1 VSVPMS
7 AKRRYRIILLSAF
20 FVAAG
25 FFFFL
30 FGFLNH
36 CDAQTIQTQ
45 QLTPQQTE
53 AAKKLTPDQQRAI
66 QEELAKTG
74 GVLTPEA
81 ISALKMRPELKDLT
95 PEDVLKG
102 KELLE
107 QREKGLGKAEPALK
121 PEMVPDLGKK
131 AVAEE
136 VKEKTLFDRAR
147 QIGKYQDISLDLK
160 PFGYDFFKKA
170 AVQITPEKRDIPVPL
185 NYVIGPG
192 DEIRLLLWG
201 RVNAQYSLTV
211 DRDGKITIPQVGP
224 LLVAG
229 LTFEQMSKFLI
240 AKAEQI
246 VGTNI
251 DITVGSVRTIPVFVL
266 GDVQRP
272 GSYTIG
278 ALSTITDA
286 LLLAGGPSDIGSM
299 RKVQLNRKDKV
310 ITTLDLYD
318 LFLKGDKSRD
328 MVLQAGDVVF
338 VPVTGPLVGI
348 AGNVRR
354 PAIYEFKDSFDLQH
368 LMDLAGGII
377 PSAYTQQIQVER
389 IVKNEKQVVIDI
401 NDKTLEKAK
410 QFMLQDSD
418 LVKVFAIVEKDEDAV
433 YLSGNV
439 KYPGK
444 YALKSGMKMKNLI
457 RDPEDLLKETYF
469 DYALIKRMNPPGL
482 ETVLI
487 PFNLGK
493 LLFQDDSSNNLELRP
508 RDRVFVFT
516 KWFFKEKPFVTIEG
530 EIRGDC
536 NLEKKGETERKLEK
550 GENTGKLEKNT
561 EILIAAKMQGIED
574 SLKKEEDYYLLSKV
588 RDLRQELNN
597 GRITTGEIQ
606 KLQSEMEGLGRFDLS
621 EKVREIQ
628 DVFRITCRMELSG
641 NMRIKDAILNSGGLT
656 NNAYLDRGEI
666 VRVNSKREYTT
677 LYFSI
682 AKAIQDDPRENLMLQ
697 DEDRI
702 IIHSIWEQVYKKSVS
717 VYGDVAKPGFYQYT
731 EKMTVRNLIF
741 TAGNILESAY
751 LEDAE
756 ITSLP
761 VESGKIGKVV
771 QRNINLKKALEGDP
785 ANNVTLMP
793 YDRLLV
799 KRIPEWR
806 EVKYASVSGQI
817 KFPGTYSVQKGE
829 KLSSLIERAGGY
841 TDKAYL
847 RGAYFKRESVRKLQQ
862 KSLEEMTQRMEREL
876 LAGGAIQVSTAV
888 SQEEIAAKKIELE
901 QKKRLLDTMRKLK
914 ATGRMSVAL
923 THLRLLKGSEYDLE
937 LEEGDSL
944 FIPEKNSV
952 VNVVGAVMAPG
963 SHIFS
968 EKKSYEN
975 YIDESGGYSQY
986 ADPDNAFVLKVSGN
1000 ARKLSQGFIGWS
1012 SSRARW
1018 EVAGFGEEIKTLE
1031 PGDVIVVPE
1040 KIERIAWLREIRDI
1054 TQILMNT
1061 AVVAGI
1067 TIKLF

>member
-1 VSVPMS
+1 MSIPMS
-7 AKRRYRIILLSAF
+7 AKRRYRIILLSLL

-25 FFFFL
+25 FFSSPAGFFSQC
-30 FGFLNH
+30 N
-36 CDAQTIQTQ
+36 AQTIQAQ
-45 QLTPQQTE
+45 QLTPQQAE
-53 AAKKLTPDQQRAI
+53 ALKKLTPEQQRAI

-81 ISALKMRPELKDLT
+81 INALKMRPELKDLT

-102 KELLE
+102 KELLK

-121 PEMVPDLGKK
+121 PEAVPDLGKK

-147 QIGKYQDISLDLK
+147 QIGKYQEISLDLK
-160 PFGYDFFKKA
+160 PFGYDFFRKA

-224 LLVAG
+224 LMVAG

-286 LLLAGGPSDIGSM
+286 LLLAGGPSEIGSM
-299 RKVQLNRKDKV
+299 RKVQLNRKEKV

-318 LFLKGDKSRD
+318 LFLRGDKSRD

-389 IVKNEKQVVIDI
+389 IIKNEKQVVIDI

-410 QFMLQDSD
+410 QFMLQDTD

-444 YALKSGMKMKNLI
+444 YALKPGMKMKNLI
-457 RDPEDLLKETYF
+457 RDPDDLLKETYF

-493 LLFQDDSSNNLELRP
+493 LLFQDDASNNLELRP
-508 RDRVFVFT
+508 RDRVYVFT

-536 NLEKKGETERKLEK
+536 NIDKKGENAEKL
-550 GENTGKLEKNT
+550 NTGKLEKSM
-561 EILIAAKMQGIED
+561 ESLIAAKMQTMED

-588 RDLRQELNN
+588 RGLREELNK
-597 GRITTGEIQ
+597 GRVTAGEIL
-606 KLQSEMEGLGRFDLS
+606 KLQSEMEGLGKFDLA
-621 EKVREIQ
+621 EKLRDIQ
-628 DVFRITCRMELSG
+628 SDFRIMCRMELSG
-641 NMRIKDAILNSGGLT
+641 NMRIKDAILNAGGLT

-666 VRVNSKREYTT
+666 VRVNGKREYTT

-682 AKAIQDDPRENLMLQ
+682 SKAIQDDPRENLILQ

-702 IIHSIWEQVYKKSVS
+702 VIHSIWEHVYKKSVS
-717 VYGDVAKPGFYQYT
+717 VYGDVAKPGYYQYT

-741 TAGNILESAY
+741 TAGNVLESAY
-751 LEDAE
+751 LDDAE

-771 QRNINLKKALEGDP
+771 QKNINLKKALEGDP
-785 ANNVTLMP
+785 AHNVILTP

-806 EVKYASVSGQI
+806 EIKYASVSGQI
-817 KFPGTYSVQKGE
+817 KFPGTYAVQKGE
-829 KLSSLIERAGGY
+829 RLSSLIERAGGY
-841 TDKAYL
+841 KDKAYL

-862 KSLEEMTQRMEREL
+862 KGLEEMTQRMEREL
-876 LAGGAIQVSTAV
+876 LTGGAIQVSTAV
-888 SQEEIAAKKIELE
+888 SQEEIAAKKVELE
-901 QKKRLLDTMRKLK
+901 QKKKLLDTMRTLK
-914 ATGRMSVAL
+914 ATGRMTVAL
-923 THLRLLKGSEYDLE
+923 THLRLLKGSEYDIE

-963 SHIFS
+963 SHIYS
-968 EKKSYEN
+968 DKKSYEN

-986 ADPDNAFVLKVSGN
+986 ADPDNTFVLKVSGS
-1000 ARKLSQGFIGWS
+1000 ARKLSGGFMGWS
-1012 SSRARW
+1012 SSRSRW
-1018 EVAGFGEEIKTLE
+1018 ELAGFGEDIKTIE

>member
-1 VSVPMS
+1 VSIPMS
-7 AKRRYRIILLSAF
+7 AKRRYRIILLSLF

-25 FFFFL
+25 FFFSP
-30 FGFLNH
+30 FGFFNN
-36 CDAQTIQTQ
+36 CEAQTIQTQ
-45 QLTPQQTE
+45 QLTPRQAE
-53 AAKKLTPDQQRAI
+53 AVKKLTPDQQRAI

-107 QREKGLGKAEPALK
+107 QREKELGKAEPALK
-121 PEMVPDLGKK
+121 PEAVPDLGKK
-131 AVAEE
+131 AAAGE

-201 RVNAQYSLTV
+201 RVNAQYALTV

-240 AKAEQI
+240 SKAEQI

-338 VPVTGPLVGI
+338 IPVTGPLVGI

-444 YALKSGMKMKNLI
+444 YALKPGMKMKNLI

-508 RDRVFVFT
+508 RDRVYVFSR
-516 KWFFKEKPFVTIEG
+516 WFFKEKPFVTIEG

-536 NLEKKGETERKLEK
+536 NLEKKGE
-550 GENTGKLEKNT
+550 NTGKLEKST
-561 EILIAAKMQGIED
+561 ENLVAAKMQTLED

-588 RDLRQELNN
+588 RVIRHELNN
-597 GRITTGEIQ
+597 GRVTVGEIQ
-606 KLQSEMEGLGRFDLS
+606 KLQSEMEGLGRFDLA

-628 DVFRITCRMELSG
+628 NEFRVTCRMELSG
-641 NMRIKDAILNSGGLT
+641 NMRIKDAILNAGGLT

-666 VRVNSKREYTT
+666 VRVNNKREYTT

-682 AKAIQDDPRENLMLQ
+682 TKATQDDPRENLMLQ

-717 VYGDVAKPGFYQYT
+717 VSGEVAKPGFYQYT
-731 EKMTVRNLIF
+731 EKMTVRNIVF

-751 LEDAE
+751 LDDAE

-785 ANNVTLMP
+785 THNVTLMP
-793 YDRLLV
+793 NDRLLV

-806 EVKYASVSGQI
+806 DVKFVSMSGQI
-817 KFPGTYSVQKGE
+817 KFPGAYTAMKGE
-829 KLSSLIERAGGY
+829 RLSSLIERAGGY

-876 LAGGAIQVSTAV
+876 LAGGAIQTSTAV

-901 QKKRLLDTMRKLK
+901 QKKKLLDTMRNLK
-914 ATGRMSVAL
+914 ATGRMSIAL
-923 THLRLLKGSEYDLE
+923 THVRLLKGSEYDIE

-986 ADPDNAFVLKVSGN
+986 ADPDNAFVLKVSGS

-1018 EVAGFGEEIKTLE
+1018 EVAAFGDEIKVLE